1 MNFTAGTKA
10 AGRDIRLKGKQQ
22 PLCIYSR
29 VGGGR
34 MRASAGRGVKVMAIH
49 SPQRT
54 APVVGARFME
64 PRSYATNPPIGATP
78 SLPGKISVA
87 SARSPTR
94 R

>member
-1 MNFTAGTKA
+1 MNFTAETKA
-10 AGRDIRLKGKQQ
+10 AGRDIRLPGKQQ

-29 VGGGR
+29 MGGGR
-34 MRASAGRGVKVMAIH
+34 LRASAGRGVKVMAIH
-49 SPQRT
+49 SARRT
-54 APVVGARFME
+54 APVVRARYGT
-64 PRSYATNPPIGATP
+64 RSYATNPPIGATP